1 MMPLFGFL
9 LSDIFDSLGS
19 ATEAPTTE
27 TAAAPVVD
35 PASIDSLNQAS
46 LMLTIVGIAIFFAM
60 VMARFGMQNAAA
72 RFMTAMK
79 TEVLYVSL
87 NQDCTFYD
95 STTTGRVSHVML
107 MDCTAVGDFIG
118 VRLPVFLQT
127 FAISMSA
134 VGISFYEGWDLTLIS
149 FACLPILVVSVYLAT
164 KFSTKMD
171 TKSAG
176 ALQDASA
183 YAKSML
189 GNIRTVYSFDAGE
202 RSVQNY
208 TEQLEPPLKY
218 GLQASLAHGIQEGS
232 IRFCA
237 FAVFPLVLWYG
248 GIQVV
253 DGRYQGGAVFAV
265 LSSLLMAYQN
275 LSATAPLI
283 KFIPAAAEAATQVH
297 ELLEY
302 VNSKSSRAAKDME
315 TLELTTAT
323 GEVSLENVRF
333 SYPVSPD
340 VEILHGISLT
350 IPAGTSAALVG
361 ESGCG
366 KSTIVSLLLR
376 LYDPTSG
383 RILFDGFDTRQIT
396 LESYRMHI
404 GLVSQEPVLFNNS
417 IAANIGYGKTGSTME
432 EIITA
437 AKAAQIHDFIATL
450 PNGYDTMVGEKG
462 TQLSGGQK
470 QRVAIA
476 RTILRAPK
484 VFVLD
489 EATSA
494 LDTQSERAI
503 QDALQVL
510 TAGSTTIAIAHRLST
525 IRDSSIIAV
534 MDRGMIIEQ
543 GTHQE
548 LVAAQGAYSILVEKY
563 EKAIEAGEPLGTI
576 LKQSASMRLS
586 GSSILE
592 QQVQSRELAA
602 QDLMGSSFIGASAI
616 LMPNASGP
624 INTQLSR
631 QLTSGQLSKT
641 FTTKSSTVTSTGLK
655 IDVVEEEQDHEEEEF
670 PEVPT
675 QRFLSLLKPDR
686 TSVLLAVASAT
697 IVGALYPCTG
707 LTLTSIVSA
716 YYLPSDQVMPAV
728 EKWALIMTAI
738 AVSTGIA
745 AFVQGYL
752 FSRIGQ
758 RLAFRLRTMMMN
770 NLVRQEVGWYD
781 REENSSS
788 AIIARLEADA
798 YSVKGRASDT
808 FGMYSQILGS
818 LLAGIPISF
827 VYQWQETLI
836 LLAILPVTI
845 IIPKIGMRLMQPLLV
860 EKSHVVSEAD
870 SVAME
875 STSNYKVVSVFNLQ
889 TPLCSVYKSKMERVQ
904 KFAVQE
910 SLTQGVQIGLVY
922 FISFSAYALTFWYA
936 GQLTLEGKSSI
947 NKATSSIV
955 PMFMAFVYISTA
967 QQNFPDVAKGKVAV
981 QRVFAIIDRKPKID
995 NVSNTGVEPKES
1007 AGSLTFKAIKFYY
1020 PARPDVLIFENLD
1033 LELQRGKSLALVGPS
1048 GCGKS
1053 TIVGLTLRF
1062 YDPIAGTVLMDGTPL
1077 PSLNIHWLRSQ
1088 IGLVGQEPV
1097 LFSGTLM
1104 ENIKYGRP
1112 DATDE
1117 ECKAAASVANASG
1130 FINEL
1135 PSGFD
1140 TLIGDQQIQLSG
1152 GQKQRIAI
1160 ARAIVRNP
1168 KILMLDEATS
1178 ALDATSERVVQDALD
1193 AAMIGRSGLI
1203 IAHRLATVR
1212 NVDTIVVLDR
1222 GNIVEKGSHSS
1233 LMAKN
1238 GKYAAMVELQNM
1250 N

>member
-1 MMPLFGFL
+1 
-9 LSDIFDSLGS
+9 
-19 ATEAPTTE
+19 
-27 TAAAPVVD
+27 
-35 PASIDSLNQAS
+35 
-46 LMLTIVGIAIFFAM
+46 
-60 VMARFGMQNAAA
+60 
-72 RFMTAMK
+72 
-79 TEVLYVSL
+79 
-87 NQDCTFYD
+87 
-95 STTTGRVSHVML
+95 
-107 MDCTAVGDFIG
+107 
-118 VRLPVFLQT
+118 
-127 FAISMSA
+127 
-134 VGISFYEGWDLTLIS
+134 
-149 FACLPILVVSVYLAT
+149 
-164 KFSTKMD
+164 
-171 TKSAG
+171 
-176 ALQDASA
+176 
-183 YAKSML
+183 
-189 GNIRTVYSFDAGE
+189 
-202 RSVQNY
+202 
-208 TEQLEPPLKY
+208 
-218 GLQASLAHGIQEGS
+218 
-232 IRFCA
+232 
-237 FAVFPLVLWYG
+237 
-248 GIQVV
+248 
-253 DGRYQGGAVFAV
+253 
-265 LSSLLMAYQN
+265 
-275 LSATAPLI
+275 
-283 KFIPAAAEAATQVH
+283 
-297 ELLEY
+297 
-302 VNSKSSRAAKDME
+302 ME
-315 TLELTTAT
+315 TLELTTAV
-323 GEVSLENVRF
+323 GEVALENVHF

-340 VEILHGISLT
+340 VEILHGISLI

-383 RILFDGFDTRQIT
+383 RILFDGLDTRQIT

-417 IAANIGYGKTGSTME
+417 IAVNIGYGKTGSTME
-432 EIITA
+432 EIIAA

-503 QDALQVL
+503 QDALHTL

-525 IRDSSIIAV
+525 IRDSNIIAV
-534 MDRGMIIEQ
+534 VDRGMIIEQ

-548 LVAAQGAYSILVEKY
+548 LVAARGAYFTLVEKY
-563 EKAIEAGEPLGTI
+563 EKAVEAGEPLGAD
-576 LKQSASMRLS
+576 LKHSASM
-586 GSSILE
+586 GSSRPSSLE
-592 QQVQSRELAA
+592 QQLQSREFAMQSL
-602 QDLMGSSFIGASAI
+602 LGSSFIGGVGI

-624 INTQLSR
+624 ITSQLSR

-641 FTTKSSTVTSTGLK
+641 FTTKSSTVTSTGLI
-655 IDVVEEEQDHEEEEF
+655 IDVVEEEEEEEF

-686 TSVLLAVASAT
+686 NSVLLAVASAT

-738 AVSTGIA
+738 AIATGIA
-745 AFVQGYL
+745 AFVQGYT

-788 AIIARLEADA
+788 AIITRLEADA

-808 FGMYSQILGS
+808 FGMYSQIFGS
-818 LLAGIPISF
+818 LLAGIPIAF
-827 VYQWQETLI
+827 VYQWQEALI
-836 LLAILPVTI
+836 LLAILPLTI

-860 EKSHVVSEAD
+860 EKSLIMSEAN

-875 STSNYKVVSVFNLQ
+875 STSNYKVVSVYNLQ
-889 TPLCSVYKSKMERVQ
+889 TPLCSVFKAKMEHVQ

-910 SLTQGVQIGLVY
+910 SLMQGVQIGLVY
-922 FISFSAYALTFWYA
+922 FISYSAYALTFWYA

-947 NKATSSIV
+947 NQATSSTI

-1007 AGSLTFKAIKFYY
+1007 AGSLTFKSIKFYY
-1020 PARPDVLIFENLD
+1020 PARPDVLIFKNLD
-1033 LELQRGKSLALVGPS
+1033 LELPQGNSLALVGPS

-1062 YDPIAGTVLMDGTPL
+1062 YDPIAGTVLMDGRPL

-1117 ECKAAASVANASG
+1117 ECKAAATVANASK
-1130 FINEL
+1130 FIDEL

-1140 TLIGDQQIQLSG
+1140 TPIGDQQIQLSG

-1168 KILMLDEATS
+1168 KILILDEATS

>member
-1 MMPLFGFL
+1 
-9 LSDIFDSLGS
+9 
-19 ATEAPTTE
+19 
-27 TAAAPVVD
+27 
-35 PASIDSLNQAS
+35 
-46 LMLTIVGIAIFFAM
+46 
-60 VMARFGMQNAAA
+60 
-72 RFMTAMK
+72 
-79 TEVLYVSL
+79 
-87 NQDCTFYD
+87 
-95 STTTGRVSHVML
+95 
-107 MDCTAVGDFIG
+107 
-118 VRLPVFLQT
+118 
-127 FAISMSA
+127 
-134 VGISFYEGWDLTLIS
+134 
-149 FACLPILVVSVYLAT
+149 
-164 KFSTKMD
+164 
-171 TKSAG
+171 
-176 ALQDASA
+176 
-183 YAKSML
+183 
-189 GNIRTVYSFDAGE
+189 
-202 RSVQNY
+202 
-208 TEQLEPPLKY
+208 
-218 GLQASLAHGIQEGS
+218 
-232 IRFCA
+232 
-237 FAVFPLVLWYG
+237 
-248 GIQVV
+248 
-253 DGRYQGGAVFAV
+253 
-265 LSSLLMAYQN
+265 
-275 LSATAPLI
+275 
-283 KFIPAAAEAATQVH
+283 
-297 ELLEY
+297 
-302 VNSKSSRAAKDME
+302 ME
-315 TLELTTAT
+315 TLELTTAVGAIT
-323 GEVSLENVRF
+323 LENVRF

-340 VEILHGISLT
+340 VEVLHGVSLA

-383 RILFDGFDTRQIT
+383 RILLDGHDARTIT

-432 EIITA
+432 EIISA

-450 PNGYDTMVGEKG
+450 PNGYDTTVGEKG

-503 QDALQVL
+503 QDALQTL

-525 IRDSSIIAV
+525 IRDSNIIAV
-534 MDRGMIIEQ
+534 MDKGRIIEQ

-548 LVAAQGAYSILVEKY
+548 LVSARGAYSILVEKY
-563 EKAIEAGEPLGTI
+563 EKAIEAGEPVGANMQPI
-576 LKQSASMRLS
+576 ASLR
-586 GSSILE
+586 SSSTSFSIA
-592 QQVQSRELAA
+592 QQQQQFDSRELGS
-602 QDLMGSSFIGASAI
+602 QDLTGNSFLGGNGILAPAVSAPLSSGS
-616 LMPNASGP
+616 
-624 INTQLSR
+624 QLSQRLTSR
-631 QLTSGQLSKT
+631 QLSKIL
-641 FTTKSSTVTSTGLK
+641 TTRSSTVTSTGLK
-655 IDVVEEEQDHEEEEF
+655 IEVVEEQVDEEEEEEF

-675 QRFLSLLKPDR
+675 QRFLSLLKPDF
-686 TSVLLAVASAT
+686 TAVVLAVTSAT

-716 YYLPSDQVMPAV
+716 YYLPTDQIMPAV
-728 EKWALIMTAI
+728 QKWALIMTGIAI
-738 AVSTGIA
+738 ATGIA
-745 AFVQGYL
+745 AFLQGYL
-752 FSRIGQ
+752 FSKIGQ

-788 AIIARLEADA
+788 AITTRLEADA

-808 FGMYSQILGS
+808 FGMYAQILGS

-836 LLAILPVTI
+836 LLAILPFTI
-845 IIPKIGMRLMQPLLV
+845 LIPKIGMRIMQPLLV
-860 EKSHVVSEAD
+860 KKSHVVSEAD
-870 SVAME
+870 SIATE
-875 STSNYKVVSVFNLQ
+875 STFNYKVVSVFNLQ
-889 TPLCSVYKSKMERVQ
+889 TPLCGTYKAKMQQVQ
-904 KFAVQE
+904 KMAIKE
-910 SLTQGVQIGLVY
+910 SLVQGIQIGLVY
-922 FISFSAYALTFWYA
+922 FISFAAYALTFWFA
-936 GQLTLEGKSSI
+936 GQLTLEGKSNI
-947 NKATSSIV
+947 NKATTSIV

-967 QQNFPDVAKGKVAV
+967 QQNFPDVSKGKIAV

-995 NVSNTGVEPKES
+995 NVSDRGVTPKES
-1007 AGSLTFKAIKFYY
+1007 NGTLTFKSIKFYY

-1033 LELQRGKSLALVGPS
+1033 LELPQGKSLALVGPS
-1048 GCGKS
+1048 GSGKS
-1053 TIVGLTLRF
+1053 TVVGLTLRF
-1062 YDPIAGTVLMDGTPL
+1062 YDPVAGTVLMDGKPL

-1097 LFSGTLM
+1097 LFSGTIM
-1104 ENIKYGRP
+1104 DNILYGRP
-1112 DATDE
+1112 DATEE
-1117 ECKAAASVANASG
+1117 ECKAAAAVANATK
-1130 FINEL
+1130 FINDL

-1140 TLIGDQQIQLSG
+1140 TRIGDQQIQLSG

-1160 ARAIVRNP
+1160 ARAVVRNP

-1178 ALDATSERVVQDALD
+1178 ALDATSERVVQEALD
-1193 AAMIGRSGLI
+1193 AAMVGRSGLV

-1222 GNIVEKGSHSS
+1222 GNIVEKGNHKD